1 MSWRPAPDSVRI
13 TQLKA
18 ELQQAKLAT
27 RKLMGEVE
35 KMRWELDEALRR
47 VRELEQSTRATS

>member
-1 MSWRPAPDSVRI
+1 VRI